1 MKKINELVT
10 KTEKPEH
17 KSKRRAVTFGSFKRA
32 EEKQIQERK
41 DREHQEELA
50 RIAEDAK
57 IQKAIADEEARV
69 IKEENTRKR
78 NELITKKLSNAFGTK
93 TDVDFKPVREQVIDK
108 YLPQL
113 REQENLDDYPKPFEA
128 EPALNAELSEFKKK
142 INEHL
147 HKVGFMGSGGGG
159 IGAIRDAVDVDG
171 SAQTDGKF
179 LKFRASDSKF
189 IGDDVAISD
198 GSLALTKLDI
208 DGGTDIG
215 EAIVD
220 ADLLIVDNGAGGTNR
235 KTAASRIKTYVA
247 DVTLTTAA
255 QSNITSVG
263 TLTSLTVD
271 NIIINGTNI
280 GHTSDTDA
288 ISIAS
293 DGKVTLTQNLIM
305 ADNSY
310 IGTAT
315 TGTLI
320 QLLDDNVVMSSGEHS
335 EDDQILTL
343 ESTSTNTSFNKPD
356 LGLYAKTGTANA
368 ADGAFIGNI
377 TFFADD
383 DAGGTDFNKRRFAA
397 IFAQTLDVSNGSFD
411 GKLIFEVASNSS
423 PSYTAAIDG
432 TGFIVGDGKYIGSSS
447 APTAMLIDTNGI
459 VTFVD
464 DIKIKNGGTIGT
476 VGDPDSITIDS
487 SGNVTASQNL
497 IVTGDFTVNGDTTTV
512 NTATLSVEDPLI
524 ILANGNNGADSVDIG
539 FYGLYDT
546 SGSQD
551 LYAGLFRDA
560 NDSGKFKLFK
570 DLQAAP
576 TTTVNTGGTGYAVGT
591 LVANI
596 EGDVTG
602 TLQTAAQ
609 ANVTSL
615 GTLTTLTVDN
625 IIINGTN
632 IGHTSDTDAIAIG
645 SGGVVNF
652 TQAPTVASAA
662 IKTAG
667 KETIYIPASAM
678 YPTTTNGC
686 AALAQVETTAQQ
698 PEFKVLDFDKDSDEH
713 AQFTVA
719 FPKSWNASTI
729 TFRVFWIGIAS
740 TDGCAWALQ
749 GRSVADNAES
759 VGAFGTAVVVQD
771 DSQGDATETL
781 VSAESGNVTIA
792 GAADDTLTYFQIF
805 RDVSDGNDDMAG
817 DARLLG
823 VQLFF
828 TTDAANDA

>member
-50 RIAEDAK
+50 RIAEDAR
-57 IQKAIADEEARV
+57 IQKAIADEEVRV

-78 NELITKKLSNAFGTK
+78 NEVITKKLSNAFGTK

-113 REQENLDDYPKPFEA
+113 REQETLDDYPKPFEA
-128 EPALNAELSEFKKK
+128 EPALNAELAEFKKK

-147 HKVGFMGSGGGG
+147 HKVGFASSSGGGAG
-159 IGAIRDAVDVDG
+159 SFADLDDVDPVT
-171 SAQTDGKF
+171 AKVDGKTIQF
-179 LKFRASDSKF
+179 DSSTNKFV
-189 IGDDVAISD
+189 G
-198 GSLALTKLDI
+198 
-208 DGGTDIG
+208 
-215 EAIVD
+215 
-220 ADLLIVDNGAGGTNR
+220 
-235 KTAASRIKTYVA
+235 A
-247 DVTLTTAA
+247 DVTAGALAADNLTAGDAAINLTT
-255 QSNITSVG
+255 SSGNITIDAQAGDTDIIFKG
-263 TLTSLTVD
+263 TDSSSDITALTLDMSEAGKA
-271 NIIINGTNI
+271 IFNGAITSGAVITSGAGLVIANAGTI
-280 GHTSDTDA
+280 GSASDTDA

-320 QLLDDNVVMSSGEHS
+320 QLLDDNVVMTNAQHAET
-335 EDDQILTL
+335 DQILTL
-343 ESTSTNTSFNKPD
+343 VSTATNTSFNKPD
-356 LGLYAKTGTANA
+356 LGLYAKTGSAAA

-383 DAGGTDFNKRRFAA
+383 HLGAKRRFAA
-397 IFAQTLDVSNGSFD
+397 IFGQTLDVTNGTID
-411 GKLIFEVASNSS
+411 GKLIFEVASNGSS
-423 PSYTAAIDG
+423 SYTAAIDG
-432 TGFIVGDGKYIGSSS
+432 NGFIVGDGKYIGSNS
-447 APTAMLIDTNGI
+447 APNSILIDTNGI
-459 VTFVD
+459 VTFID
-464 DIKIKNGGTIGT
+464 DIKIKDGGTIGSAS
-476 VGDPDSITIDS
+476 DADAITIDS

-497 IVTGDFTVNGDTTTV
+497 IVTGDLTVNGDTTTV

-524 ILANGNNGADSVDIG
+524 ILANGNNSADSVDIG

-632 IGHTSDTDAIAIG
+632 IGHTSDTDAIAIAAD
-645 SGGVVNF
+645 GVVTF
-652 TQAPTVASAA
+652 SQVPVL
-662 IKTAG
+662 
-667 KETIYIPASAM
+667 PAD
-678 YPTTTNGC
+678 T
-686 AALAQVETTAQQ
+686 VETADIQ
-698 PEFKVLDFDKDSDEH
+698 
-713 AQFTVA
+713 
-719 FPKSWNASTI
+719 
-729 TFRVFWIGIAS
+729 
-740 TDGCAWALQ
+740 
-749 GRSVADNAES
+749 DNA
-759 VGAFGTAVVVQD
+759 
-771 DSQGDATETL
+771 
-781 VSAESGNVTIA
+781 VTPAKIA
-792 GAADDTLTYFQIF
+792 GAVNAQTGTTYTFVI
-805 RDVSDGNDDMAG
+805 G
-817 DARLLG
+817 DAFKTVTSSNASAQTITIPPNSSVAFAVGDRIDVVMLGAGTTTVTGGSGVTVNGVSTGSGAISAQYAAVSCLKLATDTWLLMGNHGG
-823 VQLFF
+823 VS
-828 TTDAANDA
+828 